1 LYNADE
7 EFIKN
12 IKSRLKI
19 PADKKV
25 ILYAPTWRDDEFID
39 TGKVKFKLKLE
50 LDKMKDALGDEYIV
64 LIRTHYFISNNLDL
78 SDMEDFAFD
87 VSEYDDIAELYLS
100 SDILITDYSS
110 VFFDF
115 ANLKKPILFYT
126 YDLDKYANV
135 LRGFYLDVNE
145 DLPGPLLFTTEEVIE
160 SILNIDS
167 LNEEYSQKYEEFY
180 DRFCSFEDG
189 NASKRIVERIW
200 NY

>member
-1 LYNADE
+1 
-7 EFIKN
+7 
-12 IKSRLKI
+12 
-19 PADKKV
+19 
-25 ILYAPTWRDDEFID
+25 
-39 TGKVKFKLKLE
+39 
-50 LDKMKDALGDEYIV
+50 M
-64 LIRTHYFISNNLDL
+64 
-78 SDMEDFAFD
+78 
-87 VSEYDDIAELYLS
+87 
-100 SDILITDYSS
+100 
-110 VFFDF
+110 FFDF

-167 LNEEYSQKYEEFY
+167 LNEEYSQKYGEFY